1 MAINTLNGY
10 SLNQENGYIAIWHCD
25 QIRHHDDLSVSVMR
39 LSQILYFDLLS
50 TRVYS
55 ANVIEVA

>member
-1 MAINTLNGY
+1 MITLYGY
-10 SLNQENGYIAIWHCD
+10 SLNQESGYIAIWQWD
-25 QIRHHDDLSVSVMR
+25 QIRHHDDLSVSVIR

-50 TRVYS
+50 TRVSS